1 MDSKNV
7 LLAVILST
15 AVIVIWSVMFPP
27 PEIDNTITKD
37 TAVVEKNESKP
48 QAPKIKIKE
57 QVTKIT
63 REDAIKQSDRLNIN
77 NGKIFVSGYIS

>member
-27 PEIDNTITKD
+27 PEIENTDSGD
-37 TAVVEKNESKP
+37 TTIVEKSESKP
-48 QAPKIKIKE
+48 KAPKIKSPTNEK
-57 QVTKIT
+57 TK
-63 REDAIKQSDRLNIN
+63 
-77 NGKIFVSGYIS
+77 